1 MKRLVPTISLLV
13 VLLAAPNARAQEFRV
28 NAWGLIASPM
38 SVELTGDDLNNYEI
52 GQTDMSLGLGAF
64 YQHVF
69 SKRISG
75 RFELSGR
82 QNHYG
87 TYASV
92 GSLVTDTAWCTALE
106 TTVESVVVVSFDRHI
121 DLAGHDTRFFLG
133 TGPVLSAVVEQSI
146 GSPSNAPDPPS
157 EGSYGKLGW
166 MFEGGLALGL
176 SPTFGVFARFRGQS
190 DYETFSASSDADI
203 VRKLNS
209 FGFHIGAEFGL

>member
-1 MKRLVPTISLLV
+1 MKRTLSLICIV
-13 VLLAAPNARAQEFRV
+13 TTLAAHAARAQEYRH

-38 SVELTGDDLNNYEI
+38 SVELTGNDLSNYEV
-52 GQTDMSLGLGAF
+52 GATDMSLGLGAF

-69 SKRISG
+69 SPRISG
-75 RFELSGR
+75 RFELSAR

-87 TYASV
+87 TYAPVAPLTS
-92 GSLVTDTAWCTALE
+92 AWCTALE
-106 TTVESVVVVSFDRHI
+106 TTVESVVVLSFDRHV
-121 DLAGHDTRFFLG
+121 DLAGHDLRFSLG
-133 TGPVLSAVVEQSI
+133 TGPVLSAVVEQMI

-157 EGSYGKLGW
+157 EGSYGKFAW

-176 SPTFGVFARFRGQS
+176 DPKFGVFARFRGQT

-209 FGFHIGAEFGL
+209 FGFHVGAEFGL